1 MMTTIG
7 KMHMYINI
15 INENF
20 INYNLIEVCFDH
32 NPKQKYYLLIL
43 F

>member
-1 MMTTIG
+1 MS
-7 KMHMYINI
+7 KMHMYIDI

-32 NPKQKYYLLIL
+32 NSFEK
-43 F
+43 